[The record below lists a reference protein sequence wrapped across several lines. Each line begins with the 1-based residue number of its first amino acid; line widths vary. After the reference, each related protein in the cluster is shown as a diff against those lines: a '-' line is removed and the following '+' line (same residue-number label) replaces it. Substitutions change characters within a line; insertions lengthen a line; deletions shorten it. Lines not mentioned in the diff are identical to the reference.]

1 MFGDLCSAIGILI
14 AVLCTILSYNAP
26 EQHGFI
32 CGGAF
37 LSQLCLHLIPTQLA
51 GQDLVGTFHE
61 IMSHVSTDKLRPT
74 HMILLGFIEK

>member
-1 MFGDLCSAIGILI
+1 MLSHLCSAIGILI
-14 AVLCTILSYNAP
+14 AVFCTIISNDAP

-32 CGGAF
+32 GVTGF

-51 GQDLVGTFHE
+51 GQDLVWTFHE

-74 HMILLGFIEK
+74 HMIR